1 MSTAATP
8 AAIQSLFEAA
18 RTGEAPALELLL
30 EKIRP
35 QILSTCYR
43 MIGNLDDA
51 EDAAQDAM
59 LGIVSEMQS
68 ALTEKAWQALVFRQ
82 AVAAS
87 LDLIKLLQEEDKEN
101 DPKAQVVRAVEPM
114 LTGKMALAEIE
125 VLEHS
130 ATRRVTTRE
139 SMMLVFVHVLHVLPV
154 ETRAVFLLKDV
165 LGCSDTTVTLAL
177 GLASEKIAKHLQGAR
192 EVIAAAR
199 TKIPLDNLLPEDKRA
214 QNLVRR
220 LGRRLIQ
227 KDAMRVAGVLAEDAV
242 LVIPKV
248 GSFHGQEAVAAQFS
262 NMFQVG
268 LAPDAIAV
276 LEINGQP
283 GVVCFQKRLVRKR
296 MKYLPSLVL
305 ALAISARGA
314 ERQKIMRLDVVAEAK
329 VLQKIGRHV
338 ALLKVR
344 ALRPRIRRAE

>member
-51 EDAAQDAM
+51 EDAAQDDM

-87 LDLIKLLQEEDKEN
+87 LDLLKLLEEEDKEN

-177 GLASEKIAKHLQGAR
+177 GLAREKIAKHLQGAR
-192 EVIAAAR
+192 EVITAAR
-199 TKIPLDNLLPEDKRA
+199 TKIPIDNLLPEDKRA

-227 KDAMRVAGVLAEDAV
+227 KDAMRVAGILAEEAV

-262 NMFQVG
+262 NMFHVG

-283 GVVCFQKRLVRKR
+283 GVVCLQKKLVRKR
-296 MKYLPSLVL
+296 IKYLPSLVL

-314 ERQKIMRLDVVAEAK
+314 ERQKIVRLDVVAEAK

-338 ALLKVR
+338 AKLKVR
-344 ALRPRIRRAE
+344 ALRPRSK